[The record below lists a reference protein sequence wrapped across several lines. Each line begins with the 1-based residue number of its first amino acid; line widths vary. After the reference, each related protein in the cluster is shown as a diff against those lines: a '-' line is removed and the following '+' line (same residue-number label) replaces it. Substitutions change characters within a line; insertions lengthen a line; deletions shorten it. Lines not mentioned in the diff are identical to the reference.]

1 MVYGAKAV
9 LPANIAFQSPRIENF
24 AEDRFDEARELEVDC
39 SKERRLNSCVR
50 TAKYLAVLRRY
61 YNKNVKE

>member
-9 LPANIAFQSPRIENF
+9 LPADITFRSAQVENF
-24 AEDRFDEARELEVDC
+24 DEDKAKEVRELEVN
-39 SKERRLNSCVR
+39 SVEEKRLDSCVR